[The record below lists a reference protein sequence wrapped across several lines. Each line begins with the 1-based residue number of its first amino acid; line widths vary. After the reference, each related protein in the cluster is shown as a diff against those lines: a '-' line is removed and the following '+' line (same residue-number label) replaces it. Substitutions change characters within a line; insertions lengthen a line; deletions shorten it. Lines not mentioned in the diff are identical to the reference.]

1 MLYTDNVADCEHR
14 APVVTVLDVRQSE
27 YEADNVTIL
36 EHRWCTI
43 RDVLNATALK
53 TINGRSN
60 GICSVRPRS
69 SVGISNPLVQADGR
83 LLPACSRLAREEHRN
98 AEVIAP
104 VPGRPILPVTTFD
117 VATVKARDSDNV
129 AIKSLSYAMNAES
142 SKVCNANTNLLQFP
156 YRFIVIG
163 FNGVRVSGFVSR
175 MTRSM
180 LTPSVSQNRPIL
192 AGDSNGHAVWLKTLR
207 GSVLARNKVAGCIWI

>member
-1 MLYTDNVADCEHR
+1 MSSDDPLMKICRGVGTGSTELVRKKHR
-14 APVVTVLDVRQSE
+14 HAKIV
-27 YEADNVTIL
+27 
-36 EHRWCTI
+36 
-43 RDVLNATALK
+43 
-53 TINGRSN
+53 
-60 GICSVRPRS
+60 
-69 SVGISNPLVQADGR
+69 
-83 LLPACSRLAREEHRN
+83 
-98 AEVIAP
+98 AP
-104 VPGRPILPVTTFD
+104 VPRAAVLPLTTFD

-207 GSVLARNKVAGCIWI
+207 RSVLAWDKVASCVRI